1 MPTWKKILHEDSSIT
16 IDQITGLEDMED
28 GQVIIGSGLG
38 QVNNHDL
45 TNLHILVGDGSNNAK
60 IAGLVAAAGE
70 AGGDII
76 VESVTNVA
84 GVNADVK
91 FHIIDEVV
99 TENKIANDSVSPAKI
114 KHQGGHGILVYD
126 DSVSNGDGVP
136 TFLAGGTAGQIVK
149 VNGTANGFEFADA
162 ASSSTIDISLHDG
175 IRRPVIFG
183 GEADDDSDTGQV
195 IRKDQPSF
203 NYLADQTF
211 ASDLY
216 KDAFNSTVLP
226 ATVSSSTADLHVDHI
241 KTNITGTAGAAAKV
255 YGTNETG
262 QDVNFPMVFASNGDS
277 GAFGGD
283 AYASCMIDKGFLYN
297 PSKQMLTVENLKV
310 TGTNTI
316 VSTTNL
322 HVDDKTIRVSSSTGA
337 ISTSDATDSGL
348 VVNIGTNSTAADGGI
363 TEQNAD
369 TELPRLIWAND
380 STTTKG
386 WIVANKGTGGDTNL
400 ATSAGH
406 GIAVLNHNSADID
419 QNTLNSGTTYD
430 HGIGAFF
437 LVDTSG
443 TPELYIQVA

>member
-16 IDQITGLEDMED
+16 IDQITGLEDMQD
-28 GQVIIGSGLG
+28 GQVIIGSGD

-76 VESVTNVA
+76 VESVDNVS

-99 TENKIANDSVSPAKI
+99 TENKIADDSVSPAKI

-126 DSVSNGDGVP
+126 DNVSDGDGVP

-175 IRRPVIFG
+175 TRRPVIFG

-216 KDAFNSTVLP
+216 KDAFNSTVNP

-262 QDVNFPMVFASNGDS
+262 QDVEFPMVFASNGDS
-277 GAFGGD
+277 GAFGGNG
-283 AYASCMIDKGFLYN
+283 YASSMIDKAFTFN
-297 PSKQMLTVENLKV
+297 PADQMLTVPNLKV

-316 VSTTNL
+316 VNTANL
-322 HVDDKTIRVSSSTGA
+322 HVDDKTIRVASSTGQTT
-337 ISTSDATDSGL
+337 TSDATDSGL
-348 VVNIGTNSTAADGGI
+348 VVNIGTNSGAADGGI

-369 TELPRLIWAND
+369 TDLPRLIWAND
-380 STTTKG
+380 PTSTKG
-386 WIVANKGTGGDTNL
+386 WIIANKGTGSDTNL
-400 ATSAGH
+400 AASAGH
-406 GIAVLNHNSADID
+406 GIAVLTHDTAVVSQA
-419 QNTLNSGTTYD
+419 TLNSSFD

-437 LVDTSG
+437 LSDSDG
-443 TPELYIQVA
+443 NPELYIQVA